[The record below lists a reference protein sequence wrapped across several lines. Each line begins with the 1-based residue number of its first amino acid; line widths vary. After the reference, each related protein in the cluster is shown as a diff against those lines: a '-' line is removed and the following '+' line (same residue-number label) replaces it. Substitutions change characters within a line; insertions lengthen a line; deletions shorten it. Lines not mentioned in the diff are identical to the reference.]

1 LISGEDDVLRFLTA
15 LPAYPGGKRRLL
27 GRIFKHLPRPAEVR
41 TFVDAFL
48 GGGSVSLMAKARGY
62 RVLCNDLAERAY
74 IVGRALVENSRVT
87 LSEADTLRLFV
98 PHPDAGTFVQ
108 DRFGGKVLTVKH
120 AAFLDNA
127 LAVARSVEEPKR
139 SLLLLLI
146 MKFVLRQRPAGN
158 FGARRITRQMEAGEW
173 NEINPNYLRDGLIKR
188 VAGHPKALL
197 DRLRVQIDGGV
208 FSNGQQNKAHQMDA
222 VEFLQQVQ
230 GDVAYFDPPYSGTTS
245 YETALR
251 PLDEILAGHPIEP
264 ERSRF
269 SSRDGLQALADLLD
283 QAGHFPIWVLSYG
296 NAEASLDDVVRLV
309 EKFRPVQHAEAVKYV
324 HCTGLA
330 SEEHR
335 ERNRELLIVARRKP
349 WVR

>member
-1 LISGEDDVLRFLTA
+1 MIRWLAA

-27 GRIFKHLPRPAEVR
+27 GRIFRHLPKPAEAR

-74 IVGRALVENSRVT
+74 IVGKALIENGRVA

-98 PHPDAGTFVQ
+98 KRLEAGTFVQ
-108 DRFGGKVLTVKH
+108 DRFAPDVLTTKH

-127 LAVARSVEEPKR
+127 LAVARKASEPKR
-139 SLLLLLI
+139 WLLLLLLL
-146 MKFVLRQRPAGN
+146 KYVLRCRPMGN
-158 FGARRITRQMEAGEW
+158 FGAKTIVRQLEAGAWDEM
-173 NEINPNYLRDGLIKR
+173 NQHYVKDAISRTIH
-188 VAGHPKALL
+188 GHPKALVEKN
-197 DRLRVQIDGGV
+197 REQINQGV
-208 FSNGQQNKAHQMDA
+208 FSNAQKNEAHRMDA
-222 VEFLQQVQ
+222 FEFVKKTE
-230 GDVAYFDPPYSGTTS
+230 GDILYLDPPYAGTQA

-251 PLDEILAGHPIEP
+251 PLDEILAGRPIEA

-269 SSRDGLQALADLLD
+269 SSRDGLQALGELLD
-283 QAGHFPIWVLSYG
+283 VAKGFPVWVISYG

-309 EKFRPVQHAEAVKYV
+309 EKFRPVQHAEAIRYV

-330 SEEHR
+330 SAEHR
-335 ERNRELLIVARRKP
+335 ERNRELLIVARRKA
-349 WVR
+349 